1 MVDADE
7 AAEDVGVELAARL
20 IKCCMYGSGGVLVSK
35 RRMLSVLVKTRVV
48 CSSLSSDRVAA
59 LTHGLQKY
67 KSMIRQ
73 TSVDASC
80 ETPFDTLAEGRHAV
94 KSEYE
99 YEVRLSKGEAFES
112 VDAAVSESTPTVE
125 SFRHL
130 GEEPHLFIPAAR
142 S

>member
-1 MVDADE
+1 
-7 AAEDVGVELAARL
+7 
-20 IKCCMYGSGGVLVSK
+20 MYDSGGVLVSK
-35 RRMLSVLVKTRVV
+35 RRRLSVLARACVV
-48 CSSLSSDRVAA
+48 RSSLSSDRAAA
-59 LTHGLQKY
+59 LTHGLQKHN
-67 KSMIRQ
+67 STIRQ

-80 ETPFDTLAEGRHAV
+80 ETPFDTLAECRHAV
-94 KSEYE
+94 KSEYG
-99 YEVRLSKGEAFES
+99 YDVRLSKGEAFES